1 MPYENLILDA
11 IDVVL
16 SWNLS
21 EAALSQSGVV
31 QAEASL
37 LAGCYFE

>member
-16 SWNLS
+16 SWELPDD
-21 EAALSQSGVV
+21 ALSGVV

>member
-16 SWNLS
+16 SWGLTD
-21 EAALSQSGVV
+21 EALPGVV

>member
-11 IDVVL
+11 IDIVL
-16 SWNLS
+16 SWQLPD
-21 EAALSQSGVV
+21 EALPGVV

-37 LAGCYFE
+37 LAGCLFD

>member
-16 SWNLS
+16 SWELPD
-21 EAALSQSGVV
+21 EALSGAI
-31 QAEASL
+31 QAKASQ

>member
-1 MPYENLILDA
+1 MPYEDLVLDA

-16 SWNLS
+16 FWKLPD
-21 EAALSQSGVV
+21 EALPGVV

-37 LAGCYFE
+37 LAGCYFD

>member
-16 SWNLS
+16 SWELRD
-21 EAALSQSGVV
+21 EALPGVV
-31 QAEASL
+31 QAEARL
-37 LAGCYFE
+37 LAGCYFD

>member
-11 IDVVL
+11 IDIVL
-16 SWNLS
+16 SWQLPD
-21 EAALSQSGVV
+21 EALPGVV
-31 QAEASL
+31 KAEASL

>member
-16 SWNLS
+16 SWELPD
-21 EAALSQSGVV
+21 EALPGVV

-37 LAGCYFE
+37 LAGCYFD

>member
-16 SWNLS
+16 SWQLPD
-21 EAALSQSGVV
+21 EALPAVV
-31 QAEASL
+31 KAEASL

>member
-1 MPYENLILDA
+1 MSYENLILDA

-16 SWNLS
+16 SWDLPD
-21 EAALSQSGVV
+21 EALSVV

-37 LAGCYFE
+37 LAGCYFD